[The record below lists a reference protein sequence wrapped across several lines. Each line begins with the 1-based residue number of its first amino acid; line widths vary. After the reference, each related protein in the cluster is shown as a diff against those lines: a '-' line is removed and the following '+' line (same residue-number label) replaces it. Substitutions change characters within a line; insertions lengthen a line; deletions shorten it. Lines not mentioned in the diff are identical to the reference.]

1 MSESEQ
7 ANGSTPPA
15 QPRSSTDDAV
25 VDAVVDAVADAV
37 ADAGAPNDRFDTNR
51 ALMRLLLG
59 GMLVGADELRARL
72 WRWELA
78 SRSAAYQ
85 ATAPQGSSTWLR
97 YALVGMAFET
107 ESRMR
112 RGFSRMLARFER
124 LADETN
130 GAYTR
135 FAYAVRGTP
144 LDDAV
149 RYLDDVFYR
158 ASRTVDEWVAHG
170 WIEEQQ
176 GRRMAEQATVSV
188 MDELLDYMA
197 HNPEV
202 RRLIEEQGMSM
213 AEATADDVH
222 ERMASADQWIERL
235 AHNLLRRPAGEKPEA
250 PTSSAS
256 ASPPAVTV
264 EPPPAAASTRK
275 RAEKAAATPTSDPG

>member
-7 ANGSTPPA
+7 TNDSTLPA
-15 QPRSSTDDAV
+15 LARPSADGAV
-25 VDAVVDAVADAV
+25 
-37 ADAGAPNDRFDTNR
+37 APNDRFDTNL

-59 GMLVGADELRARL
+59 GMVVGADELRARL

-78 SRSAAYQ
+78 SRSGPYQ
-85 ATAPQGSSTWLR
+85 AAAPQGSPTWLR
-97 YALVGMAFET
+97 FALVGMAFET

-112 RGFSRMLARFER
+112 RGFSRMLARFEW

-149 RYLDDVFYR
+149 RYLDDVLYR

-188 MDELLDYMA
+188 LDELLDYMA

-202 RRLIEEQGMSM
+202 RRLIEQQGMSM
-213 AEATADDVH
+213 AEATADEVH
-222 ERMASADQWIERL
+222 ERMATADQWIERL
-235 AHNLLRRPAGEKPEA
+235 AHNLLRRPTGEKPAA
-250 PTSSAS
+250 PTSSAGV
-256 ASPPAVTV
+256 SPPTVTV
-264 EPPPAAASTRK
+264 EPPPAAAAASARD
-275 RAEKAAATPTSDPG
+275 RA

>member
-7 ANGSTPPA
+7 TNGSTLPA
-15 QPRSSTDDAV
+15 LAHPSTDDAF
-25 VDAVVDAVADAV
+25 ADAS
-37 ADAGAPNDRFDTNR
+37 ANAFAPNDRFDSNR

-78 SRSAAYQ
+78 SRSVAYQ
-85 ATAPQGSSTWLR
+85 AAAPQGSPAWFR
-97 YALVGMAFET
+97 YALVGMAFEA

-112 RGFSRMLARFER
+112 RGFSRMLARFEW

-188 MDELLDYMA
+188 LDELLDYMA

-202 RRLIEEQGMSM
+202 RRLIEQQGMSM

-222 ERMASADQWIERL
+222 ERMASADQWIERV
-235 AHNLLRRPAGEKPEA
+235 AHSLLRRPAGEKPTT

-256 ASPPAVTV
+256 ASPPIVTV
-264 EPPPAAASTRK
+264 EPPPAAASARNRTK
-275 RAEKAAATPTSDPG
+275 KAEATPTSDPG